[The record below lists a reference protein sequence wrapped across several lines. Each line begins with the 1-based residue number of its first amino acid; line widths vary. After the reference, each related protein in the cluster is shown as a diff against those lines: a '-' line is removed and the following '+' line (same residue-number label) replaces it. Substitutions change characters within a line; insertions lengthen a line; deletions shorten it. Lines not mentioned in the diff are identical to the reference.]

1 MYLVYESMYGELVY
15 ECGATNIVGLY
26 STKELAQEK
35 VKQMVERQLSEN
47 NWVLDEDI
55 FSIITSV
62 GSTKT
67 NGTDLN
73 GYNFVRLFWEKQENW
88 NCYFEI
94 EIKEMELT
102 K

>member
-15 ECGATNIVGLY
+15 DCGATNIVGLY

-35 VKQMVERQLSEN
+35 VKQMVERNLSEDD
-47 NWVLDEDI
+47 WVLDENI
-55 FSIITSV
+55 FRITTSV
-62 GSTKT
+62 DSTKT

-73 GYNFVRLFWEKQENW
+73 DYNFVRLFWKEQANW
-88 NCYFEI
+88 CCYFEI